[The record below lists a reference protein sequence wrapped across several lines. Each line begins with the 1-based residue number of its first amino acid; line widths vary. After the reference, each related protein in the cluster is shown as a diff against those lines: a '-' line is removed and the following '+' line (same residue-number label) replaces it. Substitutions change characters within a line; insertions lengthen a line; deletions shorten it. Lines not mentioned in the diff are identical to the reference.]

1 MTTEWQLHHLLAF
14 DATVV
19 PAVAGATTA
28 LSVELLLLQLRRQ
41 LVVLTEGWAVD
52 AFFTAAQAAPPRGE
66 CPCS

>member
-1 MTTEWQLHHLLAF
+1 MTTEWQSHHLLAF

-19 PAVAGATTA
+19 SAAVGAMTA
-28 LSVELLLLQLRRQ
+28 FSAELLLLQLRRQ

-52 AFFTAAQAAPPRGE
+52 AFFTAAEAAPPRGE